1 MAFALSGGLQG
12 PWPARRPWQADGQ
25 GPGCA
30 ARSRL
35 RSLQD
40 TRLGRPSTRG
50 SAAAPSSNLPGS
62 RRPETQINRAARAAA
77 MAAPPSLRDLLAADR
92 PLVVPGV
99 YDALGAKIAVAA
111 GFEAMFQTGYGTS
124 ASLFGMPDMGFVGAA
139 ETLDNARRICA
150 AAGVPV
156 LVDSDTGY
164 GNAVSVW
171 RLVQG
176 LEAAGAAGMF
186 LEDQRWPKRCGHM
199 RGKEVV
205 GYEEYAEK
213 LRAAADARSSRD
225 AFVIVARTDAR
236 ATGGL
241 GEAIERGR
249 RNVENGADVVFVE
262 APASVDEMREIGRSI
277 DAPLVANMI
286 EGGRTPIVPADELH
300 RMGFRLVLYPL
311 SILYAATAAAS
322 RAMEELRRTGSTREA
337 AAGMIDFDG
346 FNDLVGLP
354 ALYDREA
361 RYAGRAGG
369 AEAGAAR
376 PAGE

>member
-1 MAFALSGGLQG
+1 M
-12 PWPARRPWQADGQ
+12 PPD
-25 GPGCA
+25 
-30 ARSRL
+30 
-35 RSLQD
+35 
-40 TRLGRPSTRG
+40 
-50 SAAAPSSNLPGS
+50 
-62 RRPETQINRAARAAA
+62 ETQINRRARGAP
-77 MAAPPSLRDLLAADR
+77 MASTSLRTLLAADR

-99 YDALGAKIAVAA
+99 YDALGAKIAGAA

-150 AAGVPV
+150 AVPGVPV

-171 RLVQG
+171 QLVRN

-205 GYEEYAEK
+205 EYEEYAEK

-249 RNVENGADVVFVE
+249 RNAENGADVVFVE

-300 RMGFRLVLYPL
+300 RMGFNLVLYPL

-322 RAMEELRRTGSTREA
+322 RAMDELRRTGSTREA

-361 RYAGRAGG
+361 RYGRRGS
-369 AEAGAAR
+369 
-376 PAGE
+376 

>member
-1 MAFALSGGLQG
+1 
-12 PWPARRPWQADGQ
+12 
-25 GPGCA
+25 
-30 ARSRL
+30 
-35 RSLQD
+35 
-40 TRLGRPSTRG
+40 
-50 SAAAPSSNLPGS
+50 
-62 RRPETQINRAARAAA
+62 

-99 YDALGAKIAVAA
+99 YDALGAKIAAAA

-286 EGGRTPIVPADELH
+286 EGGRTPIVPADELY

-322 RAMEELRRTGSTREA
+322 RAMEELRRTGSTRAA

>member
-1 MAFALSGGLQG
+1 MDGL
-12 PWPARRPWQADGQ
+12 PRRIG
-25 GPGCA
+25 
-30 ARSRL
+30 
-35 RSLQD
+35 
-40 TRLGRPSTRG
+40 
-50 SAAAPSSNLPGS
+50 AAAALAGS
-62 RRPETQINRAARAAA
+62 PPCRCFHGPPPATRHMAPACCGDSRRASTGAGAAGAPAPEPRIGRPETQINCRARGAAL
-77 MAAPPSLRDLLAADR
+77 APASLRGLLAADR

-99 YDALGAKIAVAA
+99 YDALGAKIAAAA

-139 ETLDNARRICA
+139 ETLGNARRICA
-150 AAGVPV
+150 AVPGVPV

-171 RLVQG
+171 RLVRE

-205 GYEEYAEK
+205 GYDEYAEK

-322 RAMEELRRTGSTREA
+322 RAMEELRRTGSTRA
-337 AAGMIDFDG
+337 AAGSMIDFDG

-354 ALYDREA
+354 ALYDLEA
-361 RYAGRAGG
+361 RYGRRA
-369 AEAGAAR
+369 
-376 PAGE
+376 P